1 MARIPPKWHL
11 EERIARAEAMAAAY
25 AAEDALAAAQQ
36 EAESPRAEFHR
47 LRVARVERLT
57 SDAVAVTFEVPPHL
71 AQAYEFR
78 AGQHLVIRSDH
89 GGVGVRR
96 SYSVAAPAG
105 GPLRVGVKRLPGGA
119 FSAWAVEGLAVG
131 AELDVMTPSG
141 TFCFDPDPLRARHVV
156 CLAVGSGITPLLSI
170 VATALAEEP
179 ASRVTLLYG
188 NRTTA
193 DVMFAEDLEDL
204 KNRHPARLQ
213 ILHVLSREP
222 QESPLR
228 AGRLDADKL
237 ETVLGRLVPPGEV
250 ADWYLCGP
258 QELVA
263 DWRATLLAAGV
274 PKARVHRELFHAG
287 PPLPTAGSGAGERPA
302 GPARRVQFT
311 LDGRSSEVEVAGEE
325 AVLDGVL
332 RLRADAPYACRGGV
346 CGTCRARLVSGEVEM
361 AENYALEEDE
371 LGDGYV
377 LTCQARP
384 LTDRVVLD
392 YDA

>member
-1 MARIPPKWHL
+1 VQ
-11 EERIARAEAMAAAY
+11 
-25 AAEDALAAAQQ
+25 DLAA
-36 EAESPRAEFHR
+36 
-47 LRVARVERLT
+47 
-57 SDAVAVTFEVPPHL
+57 
-71 AQAYEFR
+71 
-78 AGQHLVIRSDH
+78 
-89 GGVGVRR
+89 
-96 SYSVAAPAG
+96 
-105 GPLRVGVKRLPGGA
+105 
-119 FSAWAVEGLAVG
+119 G
-131 AELDVMTPSG
+131 AELEVMTPSG
-141 TFCFDPDPLRARHVV
+141 TFTFDPDPLRARHVV
-156 CLAVGSGITPLLSI
+156 CLAVGSGITPVLSI
-170 VATALAEEP
+170 VATVLAGEP

-228 AGRLDADKL
+228 AGRLDAAKL
-237 ETVLGRLVPPGEV
+237 ETVLGGLVPAGDV

-263 DWRATLLAAGV
+263 QWRATLLAAGV

-287 PPLPTAGSGAGERPA
+287 PPLVGAGSRAGERPA
-302 GPARRVQFT
+302 GPARRVTFT
-311 LDGRSSEVEVAGEE
+311 LDGRSSTVDVGPGE

-346 CGTCRARLVSGEVEM
+346 CGTCRAQLVSGDVEM
-361 AENYALEEDE
+361 AENYALEADE
-371 LGDGYV
+371 LGAGYV

-384 LTDRVVLD
+384 VSDTVVLD
-392 YDA
+392 YDT